1 MKSIKQ
7 KSMISLSAVS
17 LLVMIVIF
25 STSYILAKNYFTNSL
40 AKQMSDSDTT
50 LSVVLKEAI
59 FSYDK
64 GLTSDIL
71 NSFVAFPYIDEIQA
85 FDHRGQLIG
94 AAKSESST
102 NIEELQTNEVEIVW
116 DNGNKIGYLQVTYR
130 LDSNQALLNSVRS
143 MFFIIAVL
151 LIIALQATN
160 WLVLTHYVVKPITIV
175 ANAMSEIAQGGGDL
189 TKRLDI
195 KTDDEVGV
203 LAKGFNTFISNLH
216 TLVQSIT
223 NSANEMSSNSE
234 TIKSKASQNT
244 ITTEQQLRE
253 IELVATALSQM
264 SSATQ
269 EVSENALNTSNKT
282 QSCNNAALESNQIVQ
297 RTIASIHS
305 LGSEI
310 ANTSGKVIE
319 LKNKSE
325 DINTVV
331 EVIKSIAE
339 QTNLLALNAAIE
351 AARAGEQGRGFAVVA
366 DEVRTLA
373 QRTQDS
379 TSEIETII
387 NDLQQ
392 ASEEAS
398 QLMITTSESLQS
410 TIDES
415 GGAVS
420 SLDNIIQDITTINDM
435 NAQVATAAE
444 EQTAVANDV
453 SEKVIL
459 INNST
464 AIVAENAAN
473 MGNLSNQLDTLS
485 SKIKHDLSNF
495 KL

>member
-1 MKSIKQ
+1 M
-7 KSMISLSAVS
+7 
-17 LLVMIVIF
+17 
-25 STSYILAKNYFTNSL
+25 
-40 AKQMSDSDTT
+40 
-50 LSVVLKEAI
+50 
-59 FSYDK
+59 
-64 GLTSDIL
+64 
-71 NSFVAFPYIDEIQA
+71 
-85 FDHRGQLIG
+85 H
-94 AAKSESST
+94 
-102 NIEELQTNEVEIVW
+102 W
-116 DNGNKIGYLQVTYR
+116 
-130 LDSNQALLNSVRS
+130 
-143 MFFIIAVL
+143 
-151 LIIALQATN
+151 QATN

>member
-17 LLVMIVIF
+17 LVVMIVIF
-25 STSYILAKNYFTNSL
+25 STSYILAKNYFADSL
-40 AKQMSDSDTT
+40 TKQMNDSNTT
-50 LSVVLKEAI
+50 LSVVLKEAV

-64 GLTSDIL
+64 TLTSNIL
-71 NSFVAFPYIDEIQA
+71 SSFVAFPYINEIKA
-85 FDHRGQLIG
+85 FDHRDQLIG
-94 AAKSESST
+94 SAKTESPADA
-102 NIEELQTNEVEIVW
+102 EELQVNDVDIIW
-116 DNGNKIGYLQVTYR
+116 DNGKKIGHIQVTYR
-130 LDSNQALLNSVRS
+130 LDSNHTLLNSIQT

-151 LIIALQATN
+151 LLIALQATN
-160 WLVLTHYVVKPITIV
+160 WIVLTHYVVKPITIV

-189 TKRLDI
+189 TKRLNI
-195 KTDDEVGV
+195 KTDDEVGM
-203 LAKGFNTFISNLH
+203 LAQSFDTFISNLH
-216 TLVQSIT
+216 RLVQSIT
-223 NSANEMSSNSE
+223 HSADEMSASSE
-234 TIKSKASQNT
+234 TIKSKAGHNT
-244 ITTEQQLRE
+244 LATEQQLGE
-253 IELVATALSQM
+253 IELIATALSQM
-264 SSATQ
+264 TSATQ
-269 EVSENALNTSNKT
+269 EVSENAHKTSNKT
-282 QSCNNAALESNQIVQ
+282 QSCNELALTGNKIVQ
-297 RTIASIHS
+297 TTINSIHS

-310 ANTSGKVIE
+310 ESTSKKVIE
-319 LKNKSE
+319 LKQKSE

-331 EVIKSIAE
+331 EVIKSIAD

-387 NDLQQ
+387 NDLQH

-398 QLMITTSESLQS
+398 QLMILTSESLQR

-415 GGAVS
+415 GGAIN
-420 SLDNIIQDITTINDM
+420 SLDNIIQDITIINDM

-444 EQTAVANDV
+444 EQSAVANDV

-464 AIVAENAAN
+464 VIVTENAAN
-473 MGNLSNQLDTLS
+473 IGGLSNQLDTLS
-485 SKIKHDLSNF
+485 SKIKRDLSNF